1 MTVQECYLAMQED
14 YDTVIKRMLD
24 DARVKKFLFMFLRDE
39 TFNNLG
45 VALDEKR
52 YEDAFREA
60 HTLKGL
66 CQNMA
71 FTDFFV
77 PVNNL
82 TELLRHGECS
92 DEALE
97 QFELVKAKYKVIRNA
112 IEELQNANE

>member
-14 YDTVIKRMLD
+14 YDTVIKRMMN
-24 DARVKKFLFMFLRDE
+24 DARVKKFLFMFLKDE
-39 TFNNLG
+39 TFNNLCT
-45 VALDEKR
+45 ALENKN

-66 CQNMA
+66 SQNMA

-77 PVNNL
+77 PVDKL
-82 TELLRHGECS
+82 TEFLRHGEYG
-92 DEALE
+92 DEAIE
-97 QFELVKAKYKVIRNA
+97 QFELVKAKYKVIRSA